1 MKAPDINELI
11 TESHPQINDYLIEQL
26 KNKIYELEQENLF
39 YKQDNYNLKEEII
52 NNKKID
58 YENKAKLSLLMTQL
72 NNLREEN
79 DKLNKSIQEMKII
92 NQKLYED
99 NKTLMNEYDK
109 KFNMQKIDKEVEKK
123 DINQNNED
131 KNKLEQKNEEINKLN
146 SELVEHEENIKKLF
160 EDNKQLNEKNKII
173 VKETEDKLKE
183 LNINIKLL
191 NEELNLRDDK
201 IQKLEDELNKIN
213 SVLEETNNDNINLN
227 NINLS
232 LKEKIKELMDISDND
247 KNNILTLEQ
256 KNNLI
261 LIELDKKE
269 KLINE
274 YQQKYEIQQK
284 QIVNLTNKNNSMINK
299 SKDSLL
305 LMDQIKQSHFD
316 LYNKY
321 ETSQKKLDEINNLFK
336 DDDTL
341 EKILI
346 EVKEEINNGKNNKIY
361 YYENTEEND
370 KYKEYPNENNNNNIN
385 EINESSQINN
395 NYNENEIKTEKYNNF
410 RNYIYDTKDNEEIT
424 MDKKY
429 DFLYEKNHK

>member
-99 NKTLMNEYDK
+99 NKTLMKEYDK
-109 KFNMQKIDKEVEKK
+109 KFNMQTMDKEVEKK

-131 KNKLEQKNEEINKLN
+131 KSKLEQKNEEINKLN
-146 SELVEHEENIKKLF
+146 SELVEHEEYIKKLF

-173 VKETEDKLKE
+173 VKETEEKLKE

-191 NEELNLRDDK
+191 NEELNLRDEK

-284 QIVNLTNKNNSMINK
+284 QIINLTNKNNSMINK
-299 SKDSLL
+299 TKDSLL
-305 LMDQIKQSHFD
+305 LMDQIKQNHFG

-370 KYKEYPNENNNNNIN
+370 KYIEYPNENNNNNEN
-385 EINESSQINN
+385 ENKESSQNDN

>member
-26 KNKIYELEQENLF
+26 KNKIYELEQENLL

-79 DKLNKSIQEMKII
+79 DKLNKSIVEMKII

-99 NKTLMNEYDK
+99 NKTLMKEYDK
-109 KFNMQKIDKEVEKK
+109 KFNMQTMDKEVEKK

-146 SELVEHEENIKKLF
+146 SELVEHEEYIKKLF

-213 SVLEETNNDNINLN
+213 SVLGETNNDNINLN

-299 SKDSLL
+299 TKDSLL
-305 LMDQIKQSHFD
+305 LMDQIKQSHFG

-370 KYKEYPNENNNNNIN
+370 KYKEYPNENNNNNEN
-385 EINESSQINN
+385 ENKESSQNDN

>member
-26 KNKIYELEQENLF
+26 KNKIYELEQENLI

-99 NKTLMNEYDK
+99 NKTLMNEFDK
-109 KFNMQKIDKEVEKK
+109 KFNMQKMDKEVEKK

-146 SELVEHEENIKKLF
+146 SELVKHEEYIKKLF

-370 KYKEYPNENNNNNIN
+370 KYKEYPNENNNNNVN

>member
-1 MKAPDINELI
+1 
-11 TESHPQINDYLIEQL
+11 
-26 KNKIYELEQENLF
+26 
-39 YKQDNYNLKEEII
+39 
-52 NNKKID
+52 
-58 YENKAKLSLLMTQL
+58 MTQL
-72 NNLREEN
+72 NNIKEEN
-79 DKLNKSIQEMKII
+79 DKLNKSLQEMEII
-92 NQKLYED
+92 NKKLCED
-99 NKTLMNEYDK
+99 NKNLLSQLNK
-109 KFNMQKIDKEVEKK
+109 KNNRNIAEKDIEKEGEKIIEGNKDEFEEKEKIIDKLNYEL
-123 DINQNNED
+123 ISQ
-131 KNKLEQKNEEINKLN
+131 EEY
-146 SELVEHEENIKKLF
+146 IKKLF

-173 VKETEDKLKE
+173 VKETEEKLKE

-191 NEELNLRDDK
+191 NEELNLRDEK

-299 SKDSLL
+299 TKDSLL
-305 LMDQIKQSHFD
+305 LMDQIKQSHFG

-336 DDDTL
+336 DDDIL

-370 KYKEYPNENNNNNIN
+370 KYKEYPNENNNNNVN

>member
-26 KNKIYELEQENLF
+26 KNKIYELEQENLL

-173 VKETEDKLKE
+173 VKETEEKLKE

>member
-11 TESHPQINDYLIEQL
+11 TESHPKINDYLIEQL
-26 KNKIYELEQENLF
+26 KNKIYELEQENLL

-58 YENKAKLSLLMTQL
+58 YENKAKLSLLMTQF

-99 NKTLMNEYDK
+99 NKTLMKEYDK
-109 KFNMQKIDKEVEKK
+109 KFNMQTMDKEVEKK

-146 SELVEHEENIKKLF
+146 SELVEHEEYIKKLF

-191 NEELNLRDDK
+191 NEELNLRDEK
-201 IQKLEDELNKIN
+201 IQKLQDELNKIN

-299 SKDSLL
+299 TKDSLL
-305 LMDQIKQSHFD
+305 LMDQIKQSHFG

-370 KYKEYPNENNNNNIN
+370 KYKEYPNENNNNNEN
-385 EINESSQINN
+385 ENKESSQNDN

>member
-26 KNKIYELEQENLF
+26 KNKIYELEQENLL

-99 NKTLMNEYDK
+99 NKTLMKEYDK
-109 KFNMQKIDKEVEKK
+109 KFNMQTMDKEVEKK

-341 EKILI
+341 ENILI

-370 KYKEYPNENNNNNIN
+370 KYKEYPNENNNNNEN
-385 EINESSQINN
+385 ENKESSQNDN

>member
-26 KNKIYELEQENLF
+26 KNKIYELEQENLL

-146 SELVEHEENIKKLF
+146 SELVEHEEYIKKLF

-173 VKETEDKLKE
+173 VKETEEKLKE

-191 NEELNLRDDK
+191 NEELNLRDEK

-213 SVLEETNNDNINLN
+213 SVLGETNNDNINLN

-370 KYKEYPNENNNNNIN
+370 KYKEYPNENNNNNID

>member
-11 TESHPQINDYLIEQL
+11 TESHPKINDYLIEQL
-26 KNKIYELEQENLF
+26 KNKIYELEQENLL

-79 DKLNKSIQEMKII
+79 DKLNKSILEMKII

-99 NKTLMNEYDK
+99 NKTLMKEYDK
-109 KFNMQKIDKEVEKK
+109 KFNMQTMDKEVEKK

-146 SELVEHEENIKKLF
+146 SELVEHEEYIKKLF

-336 DDDTL
+336 DDDKL

-370 KYKEYPNENNNNNIN
+370 KYKEYPNENNNNNVN

>member
-11 TESHPQINDYLIEQL
+11 TESHPKINDYLIEQL
-26 KNKIYELEQENLF
+26 KNKIYELEQENLL

-99 NKTLMNEYDK
+99 NKTLMKEYDK
-109 KFNMQKIDKEVEKK
+109 KFNMQTMDKEVEKK

-146 SELVEHEENIKKLF
+146 SELVEHEEYIKKLF

-191 NEELNLRDDK
+191 NEELNLRDEK
-201 IQKLEDELNKIN
+201 IQKLQDELNKIN

-299 SKDSLL
+299 TKDSLL
-305 LMDQIKQSHFD
+305 LMDQIKQSHFG

-370 KYKEYPNENNNNNIN
+370 KYKEYPNENNNNNVN

-395 NYNENEIKTEKYNNF
+395 NYNDNEIKTEKYNNF

>member
-26 KNKIYELEQENLF
+26 KNKIYELEQENLL

-99 NKTLMNEYDK
+99 NKTLMKEYDK
-109 KFNMQKIDKEVEKK
+109 KFNMQTMDKEVEKK

-370 KYKEYPNENNNNNIN
+370 KYKEYPNENNNNNVN

-395 NYNENEIKTEKYNNF
+395 NYNENEIKTKKYNNF

>member
-26 KNKIYELEQENLF
+26 KNKIYELEQDNLL
-39 YKQDNYNLKEEII
+39 YKKDNYNIKEEII

-305 LMDQIKQSHFD
+305 LMDQIKQSHFG

-370 KYKEYPNENNNNNIN
+370 KYKEYPNENKNNNEN
-385 EINESSQINN
+385 ENKESSQNDN

>member
-58 YENKAKLSLLMTQL
+58 YENKAKLSLLMTQF

-99 NKTLMNEYDK
+99 NKTLMKEYDK
-109 KFNMQKIDKEVEKK
+109 KFNMQTMDKEVEKK

-299 SKDSLL
+299 RKDSLL

>member
-26 KNKIYELEQENLF
+26 KNKIYELEQENLL

-99 NKTLMNEYDK
+99 NKTLMKEYDK
-109 KFNMQKIDKEVEKK
+109 KFNMQTMDKEVEKK

-183 LNINIKLL
+183 LNINIKLI

-201 IQKLEDELNKIN
+201 IQKLEDELNNIN

-299 SKDSLL
+299 RKDSLL

>member
-26 KNKIYELEQENLF
+26 KNKIYELDQENLL

-79 DKLNKSIQEMKII
+79 DKLSKSIQKMKII

-99 NKTLMNEYDK
+99 NKTLMKEYDK
-109 KFNMQKIDKEVEKK
+109 KFNMQAMDKEVEKK

-146 SELVEHEENIKKLF
+146 SELVKHEEYIKKLF

-173 VKETEDKLKE
+173 VKETEEKLKE

-213 SVLEETNNDNINLN
+213 SVLGETNNDNINLN

-284 QIVNLTNKNNSMINK
+284 QIVNLTNKHNSMINK
-299 SKDSLL
+299 TKDSLL
-305 LMDQIKQSHFD
+305 LMDQIKQSHFG

-341 EKILI
+341 ENILI

-370 KYKEYPNENNNNNIN
+370 KYKEYPNENNNNNEN
-385 EINESSQINN
+385 ENKESSQNDN

-410 RNYIYDTKDNEEIT
+410 RNYIYDTKDDEEIT

>member
-99 NKTLMNEYDK
+99 NKTLMKEYDK
-109 KFNMQKIDKEVEKK
+109 KFNMQTMDKEVEKK

-146 SELVEHEENIKKLF
+146 SELVEHEEYIKKLF

-299 SKDSLL
+299 TKDSLL
-305 LMDQIKQSHFD
+305 LMDQIKQSHFG

-424 MDKKY
+424 MDEKY

>member
-11 TESHPQINDYLIEQL
+11 TESHPKINDYLIEQL

-58 YENKAKLSLLMTQL
+58 YENYEKLSLLMTQL

-99 NKTLMNEYDK
+99 NKTLMKEYDK
-109 KFNMQKIDKEVEKK
+109 KFNMQTMDKEVEKK

-146 SELVEHEENIKKLF
+146 SELVEHEEYIKKLF

-213 SVLEETNNDNINLN
+213 SVLEETNNDNNNLN

-284 QIVNLTNKNNSMINK
+284 QIVNLTNKHNSMINK
-299 SKDSLL
+299 TKDSLL
-305 LMDQIKQSHFD
+305 LMDQIKQSHFG

-321 ETSQKKLDEINNLFK
+321 KTSQKKLDEINNLFK

-370 KYKEYPNENNNNNIN
+370 KYKEYPNENNNNNEN
-385 EINESSQINN
+385 ENKESSQNDN
-395 NYNENEIKTEKYNNF
+395 NYNENEIETEKYNNF

>member
-109 KFNMQKIDKEVEKK
+109 KFNMQKMDKEVEKK

-146 SELVEHEENIKKLF
+146 SELVEHEEYIKKLF

-173 VKETEDKLKE
+173 VKETEEKLKE

-191 NEELNLRDDK
+191 NEELNLRDEK

-299 SKDSLL
+299 TKDSLL
-305 LMDQIKQSHFD
+305 LMDQIKQSHFG

-370 KYKEYPNENNNNNIN
+370 KYKEYPNENNNNNEN
-385 EINESSQINN
+385 ENKESSQNDN

>member
-26 KNKIYELEQENLF
+26 KNKIYELDQENLL

-79 DKLNKSIQEMKII
+79 DKLSKSIQKMKII

-99 NKTLMNEYDK
+99 NKTLMKEYDK
-109 KFNMQKIDKEVEKK
+109 KFNMQAMDKEVEKK

-146 SELVEHEENIKKLF
+146 SELVKHEEYIKKLF
-160 EDNKQLNEKNKII
+160 EDNKQLNEKNRII
-173 VKETEDKLKE
+173 VKETEEKLKE

-191 NEELNLRDDK
+191 NEELNLRDEK

-213 SVLEETNNDNINLN
+213 SVLGETNNDNINLN

-284 QIVNLTNKNNSMINK
+284 QIINLTNKNNSMINK
-299 SKDSLL
+299 TKDSLL
-305 LMDQIKQSHFD
+305 LMDQIKQNHFG

-341 EKILI
+341 ENILI

-370 KYKEYPNENNNNNIN
+370 KYKEYPNENNNNNEN
-385 EINESSQINN
+385 ENKESSQNDN

>member
-26 KNKIYELEQENLF
+26 KNKIYELEQENLL

-99 NKTLMNEYDK
+99 NKTLMKEYDK
-109 KFNMQKIDKEVEKK
+109 KFNMQTMDKEVEKK

-146 SELVEHEENIKKLF
+146 SELVEHEEYIKKLF

-191 NEELNLRDDK
+191 NEELNLRDEK

-284 QIVNLTNKNNSMINK
+284 QIINLTNKNNSMINK
-299 SKDSLL
+299 TKDSLL
-305 LMDQIKQSHFD
+305 LMDQIKQNHFG

-370 KYKEYPNENNNNNIN
+370 KYKEYPNENNNNEN
-385 EINESSQINN
+385 ENKESSQNDN

>member
-26 KNKIYELEQENLF
+26 KNKIYELEQENLL

-99 NKTLMNEYDK
+99 NKTLMKEYDK
-109 KFNMQKIDKEVEKK
+109 KFNMQTMDKEVEKK

-146 SELVEHEENIKKLF
+146 SELVEHEEYIKKLF

-173 VKETEDKLKE
+173 VKETEEKLKE

-191 NEELNLRDDK
+191 NEELNLRDEK

-213 SVLEETNNDNINLN
+213 SVLGETNNDNINLN

-284 QIVNLTNKNNSMINK
+284 QIVNLTNKHNSMINK
-299 SKDSLL
+299 TKDSLL
-305 LMDQIKQSHFD
+305 LMDQIKQNHFG

-370 KYKEYPNENNNNNIN
+370 KYKEYPNENNNNEN
-385 EINESSQINN
+385 ENKESSQNDN

>member
-109 KFNMQKIDKEVEKK
+109 KFNMQKMDKEVEKK

-146 SELVEHEENIKKLF
+146 SELVEHEEYIKKLF

-173 VKETEDKLKE
+173 VKETEEKLKE

-284 QIVNLTNKNNSMINK
+284 QIVNLTNKHNSMINK
-299 SKDSLL
+299 TKDSLL
-305 LMDQIKQSHFD
+305 LMDQIKQSHFG

-370 KYKEYPNENNNNNIN
+370 KYKEYPNENNNNNEN
-385 EINESSQINN
+385 ENKESSQNDN

>member
-26 KNKIYELEQENLF
+26 KNKIYELEQENLL

-299 SKDSLL
+299 RKDSLL

-370 KYKEYPNENNNNNIN
+370 KYKEYPNENNNNNVN